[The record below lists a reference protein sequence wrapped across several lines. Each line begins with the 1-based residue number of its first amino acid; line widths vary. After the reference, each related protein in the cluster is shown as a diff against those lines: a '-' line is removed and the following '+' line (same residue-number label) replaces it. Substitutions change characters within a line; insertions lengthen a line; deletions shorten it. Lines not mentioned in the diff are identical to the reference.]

1 MSPRLRRALRPRSRA
16 SLNVARIV
24 RRLTHEGW
32 HPRVDAWGNP
42 WPTTFRAIIG
52 NALERMAA
60 RRKLGGHKH
69 LPSHIGKGERA
80 RWERHLRKLMGI
92 L

>member
-16 SLNVARIV
+16 STEVARIV
-24 RRLTHEGW
+24 RRLVHEGW
-32 HPRVDAWGNP
+32 HPRHTARGTL
-42 WPTTFRAIIG
+42 WPPTFIAVIG
-52 NALERMAA
+52 NALERRAA